1 VHTVWVETPT
11 RVAVR
16 VRPGA
21 RHTRVG
27 GGYDGRFGQALLVSV
42 TAPPTDGRATAAASK
57 ALAEA
62 FGVPVRLVS
71 LVSGARSRDKI
82 FEVAGP
88 GVPVRLAELLAD
100 L

>member
-1 VHTVWVETPT
+1 MHTVWVDAPI

-27 GGYDGRFGQALLVSV
+27 GGYDGRLGRALVVAVS
-42 TAPPTDGRATAAASK
+42 APPVDGRATEAVSR

-62 FGVPVRLVS
+62 FGVPARLVS

-82 FEVAGP
+82 FQVIGP
-88 GVPVRLAELLAD
+88 GVRVRLAELLAD
-100 L
+100 G